1 MNKSYTEGR
10 NFNTVQQTKTLINRS
25 TIEEG
30 TMFGNNERIMINEEK
45 SVNQSSSFV
54 NPNGFAQTTVDS
66 EDNFSPPI
74 DMRISKTVV
83 TKDTGIV
90 KDTQN
95 SEYQSIEQYTIN
107 NVQQTMESESNS
119 VVTTSVKRITVN

>member
-1 MNKSYTEGR
+1 
-10 NFNTVQQTKTLINRS
+10 
-25 TIEEG
+25 
-30 TMFGNNERIMINEEK
+30 MFGNNERIMINEEK

-83 TKDTGIV
+83 TKESGIV
-90 KDTQN
+90 KDIQN
-95 SEYQSIEQYTIN
+95 SETQLIEQFTIN

-119 VVTTSVKRITVN
+119 VVTTSVKRITVK